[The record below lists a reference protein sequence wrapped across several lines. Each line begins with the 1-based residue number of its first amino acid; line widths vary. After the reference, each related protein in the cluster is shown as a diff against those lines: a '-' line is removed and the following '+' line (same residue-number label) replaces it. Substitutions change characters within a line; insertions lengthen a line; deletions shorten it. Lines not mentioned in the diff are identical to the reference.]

1 MRINAW
7 LIALASVAATLL
19 VPVEAVACGC
29 SPVLDR
35 PALTPLAQVQEQLA
49 WADQVFLG
57 RVADRNSETVTLSVE
72 ASWKGSGASTQTLR
86 VGTVLP
92 DGTEVISDCDF
103 GFESQVQYVVFAHRT
118 SRGLA
123 ASSCSM
129 TRRVDQAGDL
139 IGLLDR
145 ATPRQAVFPRAKLDQ
160 LPPNLQM
167 QPTRRVTRDGA
178 RLIWHR

>member
-1 MRINAW
+1 
-7 LIALASVAATLL
+7 
-19 VPVEAVACGC
+19 
-29 SPVLDR
+29 
-35 PALTPLAQVQEQLA
+35 
-49 WADQVFLG
+49 
-57 RVADRNSETVTLSVE
+57 VADRNRETVTLSVE

-145 ATPRQAVFPRAKLDQ
+145 ATPRQAVIPRAKLDH